1 MQWRGVRRVRRA
13 FCLSRPFR
21 LLALAAVAASANGCS
36 MQLAS
41 LGPAG
46 GSTVTFESIDGP
58 PPEVFSK
65 LVATL
70 NDEAGLQKVAVV
82 SRTAPAT
89 YRVRGYMSAL
99 VGRNK
104 TSFGWVWDVYDADK
118 NRVLRISG
126 EEPATPAGRRQ
137 NAWAA
142 ADEQVL
148 RGMSRN
154 GMERIA
160 AFLNS
165 DVPAPAAIPEP
176 ALVTM
181 ASARDD
187 SPEAAGIFRLF
198 GSDRPPAVATS
209 EPDADVPLPPHRP
222 KAKKHPASTVGAAA
236 PGTQATALVT
246 RR

>member
-1 MQWRGVRRVRRA
+1 
-13 FCLSRPFR
+13 
-21 LLALAAVAASANGCS
+21 
-36 MQLAS
+36 
-41 LGPAG
+41 
-46 GSTVTFESIDGP
+46 
-58 PPEVFSK
+58 
-65 LVATL
+65 
-70 NDEAGLQKVAVV
+70 
-82 SRTAPAT
+82 
-89 YRVRGYMSAL
+89 MSAL

>member
-13 FCLSRPFR
+13 FWLSHPFG
-21 LLALAAVAASANGCS
+21 LLALAAVAASGAGCS
-36 MQLAS
+36 TQLAS

-58 PPEVFSK
+58 PPDVFSK
-65 LVATL
+65 LVTTL
-70 NDEAGLQKVAVV
+70 NDEAGVQKIAVV
-82 SRTAPAT
+82 SRAVPAT

-99 VGRNK
+99 VARDK

-126 EEPATPAGRRQ
+126 EEPATSIGRRQ

-165 DVPAPAAIPEP
+165 GGPSPAPVPEP

-187 SPEAAGIFRLF
+187 SPEAAGIVRLL
-198 GSDRPPAVATS
+198 GSETQQAATQTDPVPDVPRPPHGS
-209 EPDADVPLPPHRP
+209 
-222 KAKKHPASTVGAAA
+222 KARKRPASTVGAAA
-236 PGTQATALVT
+236 SATQSTALAT
-246 RR
+246 RQ